1 MNEAIELNWIR
12 LSWALGL
19 MAIAIGVSAWQQ
31 LGLERQMGIATL
43 RTILQLLLVGY
54 FLALAFSLQNVWLIL
69 AIVLVMTSIAAVVA
83 RNRISRK
90 IPYLL
95 PLTGSVLF
103 FTTAFTLGY
112 VNLLVVRPDPWF
124 DPQYLIPLAG
134 ILLGNGMSA
143 AAIAG
148 ERLVSRLN
156 SSQVE
161 IETHLSLGA
170 SPRQATQ
177 GYQIEAIQAGLI
189 PTLNAMTVV
198 GIVKLPGII
207 TGQLISGEDPL
218 NAALYQMLIM
228 FMLASTDLLAA
239 LLITQGIYNQFFNA
253 AEQFVR
259 H

>member
-1 MNEAIELNWIR
+1 MNEAIELTWVR

-19 MAIAIGVSAWQQ
+19 MAIAVGLSAWQQ
-31 LGLERQMGIATL
+31 LGLEMKLGIATL

-54 FLALAFSLQNVWLIL
+54 FLALVFTYQNPWFVLG
-69 AIVLVMTSIAAVVA
+69 IVLVMVSIAAVVA

-90 IPYLL
+90 VPYIL
-95 PLTGSVLF
+95 PLTGGVLL
-103 FTTAFTLGY
+103 FTVAFTLTY

-124 DPQYLIPLAG
+124 NPQYLIPLAG
-134 ILLGNGMSA
+134 ILLGNGMSS

-148 ERLVSRLN
+148 ERLVNRLTN
-156 SSQVE
+156 SQVE

-170 SPRQATQ
+170 SPRQATR
-177 GYQIEAIQAGLI
+177 GYRIEAMQAGLI
-189 PTLNAMTVV
+189 PILNAMTVV

-218 NAALYQMLIM
+218 NAALYQMLIL
-228 FMLASTDLLAA
+228 FMLAFTDLLST
-239 LLITQGIYNQFFNA
+239 LLITQGIYNQFFNS
-253 AEQFVR
+253 AEQLVR

>member
-1 MNEAIELNWIR
+1 MNEAIALDWMR

-19 MAIAIGVSAWQQ
+19 MAIAIAVSAWQQ
-31 LGLERQMGIATL
+31 LGLEMKLGIATI

-54 FLALAFSLQNVWLIL
+54 FLTLAFSFQNPWFVL
-69 AIVLVMTSIAAVVA
+69 AIVLVMVSIAAVVA

-90 IPYLL
+90 VPYIL
-95 PLTGSVLF
+95 PLTGAVLF

-134 ILLGNGMSA
+134 ILLGNAMSA

-148 ERLVSRLN
+148 ERLVNRLN
-156 SSQVE
+156 NSQVE

-170 SPRQATQ
+170 SPQQATR
-177 GYQIEAIQAGLI
+177 GYRIEAMQAGLI
-189 PTLNAMTVV
+189 PILNAMTVV

-207 TGQLISGEDPL
+207 TGQLISGEDPF

-228 FMLASTDLLAA
+228 FMLAFTDLLST
-239 LLITQGIYNQFFNA
+239 LLITQGIYNQFFNS
-253 AEQFVR
+253 AEQLVR